1 MSVSHAHDG
10 NVCSKSPGLLEI
22 VAQRRGDAQQALGGQ
37 RVRHADSIGTDVVHR
52 GSSNA
57 SARRAVG
64 RTCTRI
70 TSSRW
75 RRPVAVFPTF
85 FCGGAVPEMTSTTSS
100 LELQDLPPAVTGVPS
115 PDFSVNSDS
124 DDSSSDKVRP
134 ILLPLS
140 ARYPYRF
147 PTRHTTTG
155 LSPPSSGRRN
165 ERERQRVRHVN
176 DGFER
181 LRSRLPLPPRDKD
194 RRLSKVETLRYAIS
208 YIRHLQRLLGLID
221 DDDDDEDCENSRCHR

>member
-1 MSVSHAHDG
+1 MDDAASPCPVPSSKLSAGSEYATLTPLAPMSYTAVPQTHQHVEQSAALYPHH
-10 NVCSKSPGLLEI
+10 
-22 VAQRRGDAQQALGGQ
+22 QQPMA
-37 RVRHADSIGTDVVHR
+37 AT
-52 GSSNA
+52 
-57 SARRAVG
+57 
-64 RTCTRI
+64 
-70 TSSRW
+70 
-75 RRPVAVFPTF
+75 VAVFPTF

-124 DDSSSDKVRP
+124 DDSSSDK
-134 ILLPLS
+134 
-140 ARYPYRF
+140 
-147 PTRHTTTG
+147 
-155 LSPPSSGRRN
+155 
-165 ERERQRVRHVN
+165 VRHVN